1 MSNGIKLRFDHVGVV
16 VGTLEAG
23 RRFFAETLGVE
34 RWTEVF
40 DDPGI
45 GVSVQFGLGDTG
57 PCYELITPLGE
68 NSPVAAALRTGNRI
82 LNHVAYLTA
91 GIEVEGQRLADQG
104 CSATGPAQP
113 AVAYGGR
120 RVQFWISPLRFMV
133 ELIEA
138 PEHEHIYL
146 DPARLG

>member
-1 MSNGIKLRFDHVGVV
+1 MSSRSSLRFDHVGVIV
-16 VGTLEAG
+16 RDMGAG
-23 RRFFAETLGVE
+23 RRFFAALGVD

-68 NSPVAAALRTGNRI
+68 KSPVAEALRTGQRI

-91 GIEVEGQRLADQG
+91 DIDAEGQRLASQG
-104 CSATGPAQP
+104 CSATGPAHP
-113 AVAYGGR
+113 AVAYQGR
-120 RVQFWISPLRFMV
+120 RVQFWVSPLRFIV

-138 PEHEHIYL
+138 PEHEHLYL
-146 DPARLG
+146 DAGVIG